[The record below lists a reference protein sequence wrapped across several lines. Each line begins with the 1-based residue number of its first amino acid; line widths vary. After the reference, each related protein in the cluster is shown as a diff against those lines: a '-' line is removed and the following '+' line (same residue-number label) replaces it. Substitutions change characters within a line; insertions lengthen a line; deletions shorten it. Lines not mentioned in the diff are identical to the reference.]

1 LELDKYVDYG
11 GSYKTYNLI
20 IVLSVRILL
29 LLVFISSVQ
38 SGKCVSKNARGV
50 PFMPLTI
57 LVVDDDLGTRLSI
70 SDYLELSGYLVITA
84 NDGQEAL
91 ALVLEYQPDL
101 MVTDIV
107 MPRMNGYELV
117 RQVRQYPEFR
127 LLPVILLTARIK
139 TQERILG
146 YQSGCDLY
154 LPKPFELEELAAAIR
169 NLLARSQIIQSEFR
183 QSQQKNWDT
192 MEQVVKEQE
201 KPEPIP
207 SHIEQT
213 EPEKSPW
220 LESLTRREMQVLEL
234 LSHGFSN
241 AEMGH
246 KLFLSPR
253 TVEKYVSSL
262 LKKTATNNRAELVRF
277 AIKHGLVE

>member
-1 LELDKYVDYG
+1 MELDKYIDYG
-11 GSYKTYNLI
+11 GSYKTYHLI

-192 MEQVVKEQE
+192 LEPVVKEQE
-201 KPEPIP
+201 KPEPVS
-207 SHIEQT
+207 SHSEQT
-213 EPEKSPW
+213 EQEKSPW